1 MINFSFLLSH
11 VRTAVQ
17 PNIVVPAIF
26 RSKNQMTDFHHK
38 TTEAWTDDD
47 RDDVLHH
54 FSKSVVPTVPTIPQ
68 GKKTEKLLQKM
79 T

>member
-1 MINFSFLLSH
+1 
-11 VRTAVQ
+11 
-17 PNIVVPAIF
+17 
-26 RSKNQMTDFHHK
+26 MTDFHHK